1 VALLVL
7 VGALAG
13 LAAVAVAVVW
23 RASEA
28 SVSRPTT
35 PGASSS
41 KPSPEELFESLLGT
55 SATAHSLVQAAVDGA
70 CRTATPQSEARAR
83 LLAQIGQADALHVQL
98 LQGAREDQAALS
110 TMPSGRALSADL
122 VQATDASVQADA
134 GYRAWLEDLQATGCY
149 SAPTNDVH
157 YRAATA
163 ASLVAGQ
170 AEEELAAGW
179 AGIASRS
186 HLRSWKA
193 PDLLPADLRPGEL
206 RNERAQRRGKFAAGT
221 LAVRM

>member
-1 VALLVL
+1 
-7 VGALAG
+7 
-13 LAAVAVAVVW
+13 
-23 RASEA
+23 
-28 SVSRPTT
+28 
-35 PGASSS
+35 
-41 KPSPEELFESLLGT
+41 
-55 SATAHSLVQAAVDGA
+55 
-70 CRTATPQSEARAR
+70 
-83 LLAQIGQADALHVQL
+83 
-98 LQGAREDQAALS
+98 
-110 TMPSGRALSADL
+110 

-193 PDLLPADLRPGEL
+193 SDL
-206 RNERAQRRGKFAAGT
+206 
-221 LAVRM
+221 